1 MRRIIWFSAISC
13 FIIFFYLLY
22 RWQLGAIPF
31 FMLAIYFSRLAY
43 KQMKETG
50 GNR

>member
-1 MRRIIWFSAISC
+1 MRQIIWFSAIIC
-13 FIIFFYLLY
+13 FIIFFTLLY

-43 KQMKETG
+43 KQMKTG
-50 GNR
+50 GNG